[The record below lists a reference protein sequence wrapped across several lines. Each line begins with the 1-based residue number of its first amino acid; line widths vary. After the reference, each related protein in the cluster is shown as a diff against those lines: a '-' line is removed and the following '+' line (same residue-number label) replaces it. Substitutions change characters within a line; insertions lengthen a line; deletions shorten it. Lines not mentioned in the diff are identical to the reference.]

1 MFWIILSLIL
11 TIIILKIGLDIKIKD
26 VNKIKEIGYDKD
38 LNKITNKLPENE
50 EICKSILK
58 MLNNSE
64 VKIEKEENS
73 KTSLYMVM
81 QNKIIIGNI
90 KDSFTRIQT
99 IAHECIHSIQDK
111 RMLKFNF
118 IFSNIYI
125 LYFLIAC
132 ILAIFN
138 VVDKD
143 AIGIILIVQIL
154 SGIIYFTIRSF
165 LEIDAMTR
173 APFLAEKYIENSNIL
188 SKEERKL
195 INGKY
200 EEINKIGIKLYIFTL
215 EIKCILKTLIL
226 SILITV

>member
-11 TIIILKIGLDIKIKD
+11 TIIVLKIGLDVKIKD
-26 VNKIKEIGYDKD
+26 INKIKEIGFDKD

-50 EICKSILK
+50 EVCKSILK

-99 IAHECIHSIQDK
+99 IAHECIHSIQNK

-132 ILAIFN
+132 ILTIFN
-138 VVDKD
+138 VVDKN
-143 AIGIILIVQIL
+143 AMEILLIIQIL

-200 EEINKIGIKLYIFTL
+200 EEINKIGIKVYIFTL
-215 EIKCILKTLIL
+215 GIKCILKTLIL
-226 SILITV
+226 SVLITI

>member
-11 TIIILKIGLDIKIKD
+11 TIIILKIGLDVKIKD
-26 VNKIKEIGYDKD
+26 INKIKEIGYDKD

-50 EICKSILK
+50 EVCKSILK

-173 APFLAEKYIENSNIL
+173 APFFAEKYIENSNIL

-195 INGKY
+195 INEKY

-215 EIKCILKTLIL
+215 GVKCTLKTLIL
-226 SILITV
+226 SILITI